1 MHLSKKCVHGIYC
14 TAHACSGGE
23 LALMPSRILVLGCDV
38 SVTIVLPGVVPLKS
52 LGVPGKE
59 RSKVFNIVSL
69 DALMIASWPGA
80 IAIAHSNN
88 ECFRR

>member
-1 MHLSKKCVHGIYC
+1 MASIALSCLLWWR
-14 TAHACSGGE
+14 ACPDAFE
-23 LALMPSRILVLGCDV
+23 DLVLGFDV
-38 SVTIVLPGVVPLKS
+38 SVTIGLPGVVPLKS

-59 RSKVFNIVSL
+59 RSKVFNLVSL

-88 ECFRR
+88 DCFRR

>member
-1 MHLSKKCVHGIYC
+1 
-14 TAHACSGGE
+14 
-23 LALMPSRILVLGCDV
+23 MPSRILVLGFDV

-59 RSKVFNIVSL
+59 RSKVFNLVSL
-69 DALMIASWPGA
+69 GCPDASWPGA